1 VAYTVPEQIWEG
13 ALNTVPPVQGA
24 GIAVFRWKWLCYDPM
39 EGDVG
44 RYRDRWIYAHMT
56 KQERDR
62 AYRVLMYGLSEE
74 NRIIPLSKEEL
85 LRRQKEIYED
95 CYGKKEVVA

>member
-1 VAYTVPEQIWEG
+1 
-13 ALNTVPPVQGA
+13 
-24 GIAVFRWKWLCYDPM
+24 
-39 EGDVG
+39 
-44 RYRDRWIYAHMT
+44 MT